1 MAVQASAHAGSGA
14 GAAGRPMKVVVVGAG
29 IVGTCSASYLLRD
42 GHDVVLVDSE
52 GPGEGCSKGNAGA
65 LSPGGCI
72 PLAGPGMLAKIPGWL
87 SDPLGP
93 LRIRPGY
100 LPTALPWLVRF
111 VLAGRAHEIADL
123 ADALLALHADA
134 FENYAPILENAS
146 CQDLIRRTGTLSVY
160 KTDTSLADSQRER
173 SLREERQVQQRVLGA
188 GDLRDLVP
196 ELSSDYKHGVLLPDH
211 GFVSNPYRLVRSLA
225 EQFAHDGGH
234 LERHRVTGIIARE
247 GHVTGVRTTNGE
259 FIADRVVVAAGA
271 WSARLTRGLGVRVPL
286 ESQRGYHAMVQ
297 GSGIAPAL
305 PVVSAEAKVYATPME
320 DGLRLA
326 GTVEFAGLEA
336 PPDFRRAEAL
346 IVLAR
351 DMFPAFAVGEV
362 SHWMGHRPCLPDSLP
377 VIGAAPGHPRLL
389 LAFGHGHHGMTGA
402 STTGRI
408 IASLVSGRPPPI
420 DLAPYRPDRF

>member
-1 MAVQASAHAGSGA
+1 
-14 GAAGRPMKVVVVGAG
+14 MKVVVVGAG

-65 LSPGGCI
+65 LSPGSCI
-72 PLAGPGMLAKIPGWL
+72 PMSGPGVLTKIPGWL

-93 LRIRPGY
+93 LRIRPSY

-111 VLAGRAHEIADL
+111 ALAGRRGKIAGL
-123 ADALLALHADA
+123 ADALLAINAGT
-134 FENYAPILENAS
+134 FENYAPLLANAG
-146 CQDLIRRTGTLSVY
+146 CQDLIRRSGALTVY
-160 KTDTSLADSQRER
+160 KTDKSLAGGQRER
-173 SLREERQVQQRVLGA
+173 DLREERQVRQQVLGA
-188 GDLRDLVP
+188 GELRDLVP

-211 GFVSNPYRLVRSLA
+211 GFVTNPYRLVRSLA
-225 EQFAHDGGH
+225 ERFARDGGQ
-234 LERHRVTGIIARE
+234 LKRCRVTGIIVRDGSVA
-247 GHVTGVRTTNGE
+247 GVATTDGE
-259 FIADRVVVAAGA
+259 LVAERVVVAAGA
-271 WSARLTRGLGVRVPL
+271 WSTRLIEDLGVRVPL
-286 ESQRGYHAMVQ
+286 ESQRGYHATIQ

-326 GTVEFAGLEA
+326 GTVEFAGLDA

-346 IVLAR
+346 IVLAK
-351 DMFPAFAVGEV
+351 DMFPALALGAM

-377 VIGAAPGHPRLL
+377 VIGAVPGHPNLL

-402 STTGRI
+402 STTGAI
-408 IASLVSGRPPPI
+408 IASLISGRQPPI
-420 DLAPYRPDRF
+420 DPVPYRVDRF